1 MSRVTPL
8 KVSHTPQ
15 NLRQRILGNYLPYFI
30 QKELRWKIIKDSNFK
45 SKRLTTHWRDTK
57 VLSKKFRQAFLFKS
71 FLVHQCEKKIVR
83 SRLESV
89 WHCP

>member
-15 NLRQRILGNYLPYFI
+15 NLRQRILDNYLPYFI